1 MGRAHA
7 VGLWLCVLGSMAA
20 CPEVHHPAGKLDR
33 AAHKDALEQ
42 MPDSRCSARDYKRI
56 GPDDTEP
63 SEECIELCGGP

>member
-7 VGLWLCVLGSMAA
+7 VGLWLCVLGGLAA
-20 CPEVHHPAGKLDR
+20 CPEVHRPGGKLDR

-42 MPDSRCSARDYKRI
+42 IPDSSCASRDYQRLC
-56 GPDDTEP
+56 PRDTEP